1 MTLASSFPVRST
13 SRRAPI
19 KLGAAGL
26 AALFGLCLLD
36 DAASARGGR
45 DAKREE
51 YVQSRP
57 AGAPVVAVV
66 SLGRQ
71 RVTVYDAD
79 GWIMRA
85 PVSSGQTGYET
96 PAGIY
101 SILQRKVEHFSN
113 LYDDAAMPF
122 MQRLT
127 WSGIALHAGAL
138 PGYPASHGCVRMP
151 HGFAER
157 LFDVTRLGMR
167 VIVMRDDIG
176 PADISH
182 PVLFKP
188 ASGEPSAVM
197 GPSVVGPSVV
207 ALSADPRLPAPHQSL
222 RSIAAAKAAEVE
234 AASKRLELARVAA
247 AAKYKEAARANK
259 ALRTAQGLKT
269 RAEAHLRDVER
280 RLESSTEPAALAQA
294 EGLKAKAL
302 AKLSETQAQ
311 LEAVQAEVQ
320 PILDEVA
327 QMREAALAA
336 QRAKAAAE
344 EDAREA
350 KRKIAPISV
359 FISRAT
365 QRLYVRQALQPLFES
380 EVTIANPNAPLG
392 TYVFAALAYVNDETD
407 LRWSAVS
414 MYGGLHASQAQ
425 SNGQLANGQLHRG
438 PAPVAE
444 AHKTNI
450 GEVRAALDRIS
461 IPQATID
468 RISEI
473 VSPGSALIVSD
484 ESLSRETGQATE
496 FIVVMSGEPQGG
508 IKIRRREPEARS
520 RYQRFMRRGPYGLG
534 PSFW

>member
-1 MTLASSFPVRST
+1 
-13 SRRAPI
+13 
-19 KLGAAGL
+19 
-26 AALFGLCLLD
+26 
-36 DAASARGGR
+36 
-45 DAKREE
+45 
-51 YVQSRP
+51 VQSRP
-57 AGAPVVAVV
+57 AGAPVMAIV

-71 RVTVYDAD
+71 RVTIYDAD
-79 GWIMRA
+79 GWIMQA

-101 SILQRKVEHFSN
+101 SILQRKAEHFSN

-176 PADISH
+176 PADLSH

-188 ASGEPSAVM
+188 ASDTPDPE
-197 GPSVVGPSVV
+197 SVLRPSVV
-207 ALSADPRLPAPHQSL
+207 ALGTEPGPVVPYQSL
-222 RSIAAAKAAEVE
+222 RKVAAAKAAEAE
-234 AASKRLELARVAA
+234 TASKRLEQARLAA
-247 AAKYKEAARANK
+247 AAKYREAARANK
-259 ALRTAQGLKT
+259 SLRLAQSAKL
-269 RAEAHLRDVER
+269 RAEAHVRELER
-280 RLESSTEPAALAQA
+280 RLESITEPSALV
-294 EGLKAKAL
+294 EVEELKAKAL
-302 AKLSETQAQ
+302 AKISDTQAQ
-311 LEAVQAEVQ
+311 LASVQVEVQ

-327 QMREAALAA
+327 QMREVALAA
-336 QRAKAAAE
+336 QRAKAAADE
-344 EDAREA
+344 EAREA
-350 KRKIAPISV
+350 KRKIAPVSV

-380 EVTIANPNAPLG
+380 EVAIANPDAPLG
-392 TYVFAALAYVNDETD
+392 TYVFSALAYVNDETD

-414 MYGGLHASQAQ
+414 MYGGVHASQAQ
-425 SNGQLANGQLHRG
+425 ANGQRHRG
-438 PAPVAE
+438 PAPGSE
-444 AHKTNI
+444 ARKTD
-450 GEVRAALDRIS
+450 VREAKAALDRIS
-461 IPQATID
+461 IPQEAVD

-473 VSPGSALIVSD
+473 VAPGSALIVSD

-508 IKIRRREPEARS
+508 IKIRRREPEARN
-520 RYQRFMRRGPYGLG
+520 RDERFMRRGPYGFG
-534 PSFW
+534 SSFW

>member
-1 MTLASSFPVRST
+1 
-13 SRRAPI
+13 
-19 KLGAAGL
+19 L

-36 DAASARGGR
+36 DTASARGAR
-45 DAKREE
+45 DGKREE

-57 AGAPVVAVV
+57 AGAPVMAVV

-79 GWIMRA
+79 GWIMKA
-85 PVSSGQTGYET
+85 PVSSGKAGYET

-113 LYDDAAMPF
+113 LYDDAEMPF

-151 HGFAER
+151 RDFAER
-157 LFDVTRLGMR
+157 FFDVSRLGMR
-167 VIVMRDDIG
+167 VVVMRDEIG

-188 ASGEPSAVM
+188 ASGESSAAM
-197 GPSVVGPSVV
+197 APSVAGPSVV
-207 ALSADPRLPAPHQSL
+207 AALGAQPPLPAPPRNL
-222 RSIAAAKAAEVE
+222 RSVAAAKAAEAE
-234 AASKRLELARVAA
+234 AAAKRLERARVAA

-259 ALRTAQGLKT
+259 TLRTAQGLKI
-269 RAEAHLRDVER
+269 RAETHLSEIER
-280 RLESSTEPAALAQA
+280 RFEASTEPAALAQA
-294 EGLKAKAL
+294 EDLKAKAL
-302 AKLSETQAQ
+302 AKLSEAQAQ
-311 LEAVQAEVQ
+311 LESVQAEVQ

-327 QMREAALAA
+327 QLREDALAA
-336 QRAKAAAE
+336 QRAKAAADE
-344 EDAREA
+344 EAREA
-350 KRKIAPISV
+350 KRKIAPVSV

-380 EVTIANPNAPLG
+380 EVTIANPDAPLG
-392 TYVFAALAYVNDETD
+392 TYVFTALAYVNDETD

-414 MYGGLHASQAQ
+414 MYGGLPASQAQ
-425 SNGQLANGQLHRG
+425 SSGQRHRG

-444 AHKTNI
+444 AHKTDI
-450 GEVRAALDRIS
+450 REARAALDRIA
-461 IPQATID
+461 IPQAAID
-468 RISEI
+468 RLSEV

-508 IKIRRREPEARS
+508 IKIRRREPEARN
-520 RYQRFMRRGPYGLG
+520 RYQRFMRRSPYGFG

>member
-1 MTLASSFPVRST
+1 MTLASRFSVRCT
-13 SRRAPI
+13 SAPI
-19 KLGAAGL
+19 KLAAAGL
-26 AALFGLCLLD
+26 ASLFGLCLLD
-36 DAASARGGR
+36 DAASARAGR

-57 AGAPVVAVV
+57 AGAPVMAIV

-71 RVTVYDAD
+71 RLTIYDAD
-79 GWIMRA
+79 GWIMHA
-85 PVSSGQTGYET
+85 PVSSGQGGYET

-101 SILQRKVEHFSN
+101 SILQRKAEHFSN

-188 ASGEPSAVM
+188 APGEASAVTE
-197 GPSVVGPSVV
+197 PSVVRPSVV
-207 ALSADPRLPAPHQSL
+207 ALGAEPRLPAPPQNL
-222 RSIAAAKAAEVE
+222 RSVAAAKAAEAE

-259 ALRTAQGLKT
+259 TLRTAQGLKI
-269 RAEAHLRDVER
+269 RAETHLREIER
-280 RLESSTEPAALAQA
+280 RLESSTQPATLAEA
-294 EGLKAKAL
+294 EDLKAKAL
-302 AKLSETQAQ
+302 TRLSETQAQ
-311 LEAVQAEVQ
+311 LESVQAEVQ
-320 PILDEVA
+320 PILDEAA

-336 QRAKAAAE
+336 QRAKTAAE
-344 EDAREA
+344 EEAREA
-350 KRKIAPISV
+350 KRKIAPVSV

-380 EVTIANPNAPLG
+380 EVTIANPDVPLG
-392 TYVFAALAYVNDETD
+392 TYVFTALAYVNDETD

-414 MYGGLHASQAQ
+414 MYGGLPASQAQ
-425 SNGQLANGQLHRG
+425 SNGQRHRG
-438 PAPVAE
+438 PAPAAA
-444 AHKTNI
+444 AHKTD
-450 GEVRAALDRIS
+450 VREAKAALDRIA
-461 IPQATID
+461 IPQAVVD
-468 RISEI
+468 RISEV

-508 IKIRRREPEARS
+508 IKIRRREPEARN
-520 RYQRFMRRGPYGLG
+520 RYERYMRRGPYGFG